1 MKEDIR
7 EGRECIL
14 GGGSSM
20 SFICFSIITNN
31 MLFLM
36 FLKIKLHL
44 IILEFTGMSYFTQ
57 SQSND

>member
-20 SFICFSIITNN
+20 SLIFFIIISNN
-31 MLFLM
+31 MLLLM

-44 IILEFTGMSYFTQ
+44 IILEITRMNYFTQ
-57 SQSND
+57 TQ